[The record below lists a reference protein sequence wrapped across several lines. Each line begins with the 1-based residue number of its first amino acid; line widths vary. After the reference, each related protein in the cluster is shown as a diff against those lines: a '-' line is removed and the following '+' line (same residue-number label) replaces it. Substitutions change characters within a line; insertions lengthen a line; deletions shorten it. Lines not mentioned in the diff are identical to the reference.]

1 MNSKLRYRILQ
12 KVKSYLQSEHAP
24 TEWEMAYQ
32 IRVAIDR
39 IRFAINH
46 LEHFGP
52 PTTVIRD
59 ANLQLLDALNRLVSA
74 ECNFQKQFRPRS
86 RPEQSIIIDSED
98 ENSAPDDASATKSR
112 KLW

>member
-1 MNSKLRYRILQ
+1 MNSELRYRILQ
-12 KVKSYLQSEHAP
+12 KVKSYLQSGHAP
-24 TEWEMAYQ
+24 TEFEMAYQ

-52 PTTVIRD
+52 PTTFIRD

-74 ECNFQKQFRPRS
+74 ERNFQKQFRPPS
-86 RPEQSIIIDSED
+86 MPDIRPDKDYQ
-98 ENSAPDDASATKSR
+98 NGKSAQAYGGS
-112 KLW
+112 L